1 MGKIRAPPTNAVLAV
16 PATISLEGHQ
26 HLVQAIIDSGAAG
39 NFLDLSFAKERG
51 IPTQLLPHPQAVT
64 ALDGRPLEPGR
75 VTEATQFLR
84 LTIHQHQQEETFY
97 LIDSPEYPVIL
108 GHPWLCTH
116 NPWIDWPA
124 GTILRWG
131 PTCHLTCLSPSAPS
145 SEGQES
151 VDLSRVP
158 SSYHQFKA
166 LFSKSRAISLHL
178 TAPTTVPWSYSLALA
193 LPGVGSSP

>member
-1 MGKIRAPPTNAVLAV
+1 M
-16 PATISLEGHQ
+16 
-26 HLVQAIIDSGAAG
+26 IDSGAAG
-39 NFLDLSFAKERG
+39 DFLDLSLAKELG

-75 VTEATQFLR
+75 VTEATQSLR

-108 GHPWLCTH
+108 GHPWLRRH
-116 NPWIDWPA
+116 NPWIDWSA
-124 GTILRWG
+124 GTILSWG
-131 PTCHLTCLSPSAPS
+131 STCHLTCLRPSAPS
-145 SEGQES
+145 SEIQES

-166 LFSKSRAISLHL
+166 VFSKSRGHL
-178 TAPTTVPWSYSLALA
+178 LTTSPPPTTVHWATPWL
-193 LPGVGSSP
+193 LPSQGSNLLLIFPRAHSNGYLH